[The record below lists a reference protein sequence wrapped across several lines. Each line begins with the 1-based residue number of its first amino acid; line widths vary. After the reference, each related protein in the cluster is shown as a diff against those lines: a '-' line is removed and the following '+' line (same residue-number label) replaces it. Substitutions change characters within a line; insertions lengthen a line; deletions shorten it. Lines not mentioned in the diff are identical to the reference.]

1 MLRTSSHENLKEF
14 GKYLSIPIINGL
26 SNQSHPCQIMS
37 DIFTFEE
44 VKGNIEG
51 KSIAWL
57 GDGNNNM
64 SNSLIE
70 AASRFNF
77 KLKIGC
83 PDKYKPNKKIML
95 WAKKKIM

>member
-1 MLRTSSHENLKEF
+1 
-14 GKYLSIPIINGL
+14 
-26 SNQSHPCQIMS
+26 
-37 DIFTFEE
+37 
-44 VKGNIEG
+44 
-51 KSIAWL
+51 
-57 GDGNNNM
+57 M

-95 WAKKKIM
+95 WAKKNNVDILVTKNPSEAAKMLIVL